1 MPENDI
7 GLIQNKE
14 KSESMDYDFLRKE
27 AISKTQKISGEKWTD
42 YNPHDPGITIL

>member
-27 AISKTQKISGEKWTD
+27 AISKNAKDFWRKMD
-42 YNPHDPGITIL
+42 RL